1 MGKPGFVLTAAQR
14 ATYAVGMFSSAI
26 ITANAMS
33 WLLYYYSPPPNA
45 VDQGMVFLAIGVAV
59 GLARLFGS
67 SIDALTNPLVAY
79 WSDRSRNPAG
89 RRVPFIRKGTLPLML
104 LAVLIWFPP
113 VRGTSMVNVLW
124 LALTLGGT
132 WFFYTY
138 VVAPYL
144 ALMPELTPN
153 PEERVSLT
161 VTMSYFEAAAA
172 VIAALVVPP
181 VIEALRGGIQLGPIF
196 LSDGFKVTA
205 LVLAVLGGLG
215 FYLSISKIKEKPL
228 AEEKRMDFSLWRAIA
243 ECFRNPAFLPYLLAA
258 SSAKIAVGIVMICMP
273 FLATAVLHKG
283 EGFTAVLQ
291 APLFLSTIV
300 GFAVAQVVVNR
311 FGLKRAFLAAT
322 AAATLLVAGFFGV
335 NFLGSRPME
344 LAAFGRT
351 SSGDLLLSF
360 AAEPAPGFQPPSPSD
375 VPSDRPLET
384 ADALTVKLNTFQ
396 WASLFADP
404 DVEAFRNSI
413 EELTNEEA
421 ASLLRAET
429 AELSRPDAH
438 GREKEWLLAQEGPA
452 LLLHLDSKA
461 APYLFP
467 NGKRRFDDGLYLA
480 GPRLANVPKPGE
492 DIRLDIEVGPLSEP
506 EETVNLDGWKQ
517 VVSTPEERAGM
528 SSGKSFRLGPPV
540 TLPLSGRLVWSDGSV
555 AFEKFRPLPEAS
567 AALSSLSP
575 EVSSTL
581 LDEGKLNALLA
592 RFDLRAEFQW
602 STRIW
607 LTMFLCFLL
616 GFPAAI
622 LMSMYRP
629 IVCEVVDLDEQR
641 VGFRREAMYF
651 GVEGLLTKMADGI
664 SAVVA
669 PGLMLLGHFIAPVPF
684 GYVFPFIA
692 ATIFMV
698 IAWISFARYPL
709 GKKSA
714 AAAKET

>member
-1 MGKPGFVLTAAQR
+1 MGKPGFVLTSAQR
-14 ATYAVGMFSSAI
+14 TTYAVGMFSSAI
-26 ITANAMS
+26 VTANAMS

-45 VDQGMVFLAIGVAV
+45 VDQGMVFLAAGVLV

-67 SIDALTNPLVAY
+67 SIDAVTNPLVAF
-79 WSDRSRNPAG
+79 WSDRSCHPGG
-89 RRVPFIRKGTLPLML
+89 RRIPFIRRGAVPLML

-113 VRGTSMVNVLW
+113 VRGTSVWNVLW
-124 LALTLGGT
+124 LAMTLGGT

-144 ALMPELTPN
+144 ALMPELTQN

-161 VTMSYFEAAAA
+161 VIMSYFEAGAA
-172 VIAALVVPP
+172 VIAALLVPP
-181 VIEALRGGIQLGPIF
+181 VLEALRGGIQIGPFF

-215 FYLSISKIKEKPL
+215 FFLSVSKIREKPL
-228 AEEKRMDFSLWRAIA
+228 AEEKRMDFSLWRAVV

-258 SSAKIAVGIVMICMP
+258 ASAKIAVGILMICIP
-273 FLATAVLHKG
+273 FLATAVLRKG

-300 GFAVAQVVVNR
+300 GFAVAQLVVNR

-322 AAATLLVAGFFGV
+322 AGSTLLVACFFGV
-335 NFLGSRPME
+335 NFVGSRPLE

-360 AAEPAPGFQPPSPSD
+360 ARDPEPGFRPPSPAKVSLD
-375 VPSDRPLET
+375 EPLVT
-384 ADALTVKLNTFQ
+384 GDTVTVKLDPFR

-404 DVEAFRNSI
+404 DIAAFRKSV
-413 EELTNEEA
+413 EELTEDEA
-421 ASLLRAET
+421 AALLKDET
-429 AELSRPDAH
+429 AQLSRPDAR
-438 GREKEWLLAQEGPA
+438 GREREWMLSQEIEPLLP
-452 LLLHLDSKA
+452 HLASTA
-461 APYLFP
+461 IPYLFP
-467 NGKRRFDDGLYLA
+467 SGKRRFDDGLYIA
-480 GPRLANVPKPGE
+480 GPRLARVPGPGE
-492 DIRLDIEVGPLSEP
+492 EVHLDLEVGPLSEP
-506 EETVNLDGWKQ
+506 QETVNLDGWKQ

-528 SSGKSFRLGPPV
+528 SSGQSFHLGPPV
-540 TLPLSGRLVWSDGSV
+540 TLPVAGSLVWSDGSV
-555 AFEKFRPLPEAS
+555 AFERFRPLPEAGQP
-567 AALSSLSP
+567 L
-575 EVSSTL
+575 STL
-581 LDEGKLNALLA
+581 PPELRSTLQDEGKLNALLS

-607 LTMFLCFLL
+607 LVLALCFLL

-629 IVCEVVDLDEQR
+629 IVCEVVDLDER
-641 VGFRREAMYF
+641 LVGFRREAMYF

-669 PGLMLLGHFIAPVPF
+669 PGLMLLGHLIAPLPF
-684 GYVFPFIA
+684 GYVFPFVA

-698 IAWISFARYPL
+698 LAWVSFSRYPL
-709 GKKSA
+709 GR
-714 AAAKET
+714 